1 VSYRKIVAKGDNG
14 VTALLTSVNDVRR
27 MEGKGVLAKKDI
39 TDTAEGGSYLQLLNE
54 EQLAQILGKLGAYRL
69 AVIEPR
75 HEFRPRLSIGS
86 GKEGALIYICFDG
99 NRHWDGVR
107 LISPYA
113 GYPIPVLADDE
124 AIVQCH
130 PDSGDSQHARL
141 SFKLK
146 GYIAP
151 EAYSDYQRNSPYLKI
166 PITRI
171 RTWAGV
177 ATGEKKMREGLR
189 SIPQKMRAGKRN
201 ILKFAGLKQVE
212 KLARA

>member
-1 VSYRKIVAKGDNG
+1 
-14 VTALLTSVNDVRR
+14 
-27 MEGKGVLAKKDI
+27 MEGKGALAKKDI
-39 TDTAEGGSYLQLLNE
+39 TDAAEGGSYRQLLSE
-54 EQLAQILGKLGAYRL
+54 EQLAQILGKLGTYRL

-99 NRHWDGVR
+99 NHHWDGVQ

-113 GYPIPVLADDE
+113 GYPIPVLTDDE
-124 AIVQCH
+124 QSH
-130 PDSGDSQHARL
+130 PDSGDSQHAKL

-151 EAYSDYQRNSPYLKI
+151 EVYSDYQRNPPYLKI

-177 ATGEKKMREGLR
+177 ATGGKKMGEGLR
-189 SIPQKMRAGKRN
+189 SVPQQMHAGKRN
-201 ILKFAGLKQVE
+201 IPKFAGPKQVE
-212 KLARA
+212 KLAQT